1 MRQLE
6 EKIIEMNKT
15 MNMVCIDLEKAF
27 DTVNRMLLWLVVERY
42 GVKRRLKEAVKSLYL
57 RSEACVWI
65 QGQNS
70 DWFGVERGCE
80 TGVHL
85 VALAF

>member
-1 MRQLE
+1 
-6 EKIIEMNKT
+6 

-27 DTVNRMLLWLVVERY
+27 DRVNRVLLWLVLERY
-42 GVKRRLKEAVKSLYL
+42 GVRGRLKEAVKSLYL
-57 RSEACVWI
+57 RSEACVRI

-70 DWFGVERGCE
+70 DWFGIERGCE